1 MPENGK
7 DKCVSIN
14 LTLVVD
20 DHPLYC
26 DAMAAS
32 LSTAFKMQQVKTVN
46 SLQEALDLLAC
57 GFVPDLVILD
67 LGLPDAKG
75 ISGFLS
81 LKDILPDV
89 PILVISADSSDETI
103 QTVMDAG
110 ATGFVPKDA
119 PRTVMAEA
127 LEMVQEGSIY
137 LPPNFC
143 PVPWTADQHTV
154 SVHEISERIS
164 RLTRQQSRIMNLIC
178 AGKPNKL
185 IAYELSVA
193 EGTVKAHIT
202 ALLRRLGVSNRTQ
215 AAVLVSYVAPNM
227 SSRLSEIDARRQL
240 S

>member
-7 DKCVSIN
+7 AKSVSIN

-32 LSTAFKMQQVKTVN
+32 LSTAFRIQQVKAVN
-46 SLQEALDLLAC
+46 SLREAREFLSA
-57 GFVPDLVILD
+57 GVVPDLVILD

-103 QTVMDAG
+103 QAVMEAG
-110 ATGFVPKDA
+110 ATGFVPKHA
-119 PRTVMAEA
+119 PRTVLAEA
-127 LEMVQEGSIY
+127 LEKVQDGSIF
-137 LPPNFC
+137 LPPNYC
-143 PVPWTADQHTV
+143 PIPRSEDHNAIN
-154 SVHEISERIS
+154 VHEISERIA
-164 RLTRQQSRIMNLIC
+164 RLTPQQSRIMNLIC

-215 AAVLVSYVAPNM
+215 AAVLVSNVAPDM
-227 SSRLSEIDARRQL
+227 SSQLSDIDARRQL

>member
-1 MPENGK
+1 MQENRK

-32 LSTAFKMQQVKTVN
+32 LSTAFKMQQVKAVN
-46 SLQEALDLLAC
+46 SLQEAREFLSD

-75 ISGFLS
+75 LSGFLS

-103 QTVMDAG
+103 QAVMDAG

-127 LEMVQEGSIY
+127 LENVQEGAIY

-143 PVPWTADQHTV
+143 PMPRSDDQHAINA
-154 SVHEISERIS
+154 HEISERIA
-164 RLTRQQSRIMNLIC
+164 RLTPQQSRIMNLIC

-227 SSRLSEIDARRQL
+227 SSQLSDIDARRQL